1 MDDNN
6 RLPCLLHRDVWNWR
20 GRTGLRIRG
29 QDYGESAGLKMD
41 HDDNRGCWIVVVG
54 GQCETP
60 DIMMD
65 GGTRGFMGDIL
76 SGCQEDGI
84 DNL

>member
-1 MDDNN
+1 
-6 RLPCLLHRDVWNWR
+6 
-20 GRTGLRIRG
+20 
-29 QDYGESAGLKMD
+29 MD
-41 HDDNRGCWIVVVG
+41 HHDNRGCWIAVVG

>member
-1 MDDNN
+1 M
-6 RLPCLLHRDVWNWR
+6 
-20 GRTGLRIRG
+20 RIRG
-29 QDYGESAGLKMD
+29 QVYGESAGLKMD
-41 HDDNRGCWIVVVG
+41 HHDNRGCWIAVVG

-60 DIMMD
+60 NIMMD